1 MPEFS
6 LSERLENAHEEP
18 IWAVTHVKDNIF
30 ATGSLDESVKLWWG
44 RRLAYCCRYC
54 PFCSRLAVNNS
65 LIIALFRKCV
75 PGAGGDGK
83 VSLQLAHKLGGHSLG
98 AVDITA
104 FHNVASDVRI
114 ESIRLFINTAVTRP
128 SGRHDS
134 RVLSRF

>member
-1 MPEFS
+1 MCIVADIVLYVLDLQSIILSSRFS
-6 LSERLENAHEEP
+6 
-18 IWAVTHVKDNIF
+18 
-30 ATGSLDESVKLWWG
+30 
-44 RRLAYCCRYC
+44 
-54 PFCSRLAVNNS
+54 
-65 LIIALFRKCV
+65 RKCV

-114 ESIRLFINTAVTRP
+114 ESIRLFINRAVTRP